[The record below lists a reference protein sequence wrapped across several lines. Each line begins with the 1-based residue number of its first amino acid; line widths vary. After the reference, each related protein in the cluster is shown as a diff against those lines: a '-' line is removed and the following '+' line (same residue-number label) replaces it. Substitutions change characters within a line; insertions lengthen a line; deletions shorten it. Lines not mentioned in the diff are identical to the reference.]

1 MAAVML
7 GIYILHDRRI
17 ITEEHMTLVIF
28 LAVPI
33 AAFLFSKRGQ
43 YPSAAG
49 IEHGQDDE
57 FDSRT

>member
-43 YPSAAG
+43 YPSAC
-49 IEHGQDDE
+49 IERGQDDE
-57 FDSRT
+57 FNSRS

>member
-7 GIYILHDRRI
+7 GIYTLHDRRI
-17 ITEEHMTLVIF
+17 ITEEQMTFVIF

-43 YPSAAG
+43 YPSAAS
-49 IEHGQDDE
+49 IERRQDDE
-57 FDSRT
+57 LDSRS